1 MTAGIS
7 EHGGRRGHHS
17 STHSGRFLLQDDALA
32 SSSWEHDG
40 RRGRPLSAG
49 RFLLQAAEDD
59 CTALESAVDKRTE
72 LRNKRAQERG
82 ETTAGDGGGEAAL
95 DDAEREAREQRR
107 QRCEEDL
114 QKRVEAVAET
124 VRVVEA
130 KAAAERAA
138 EAEVKLAAQR
148 RLEEN
153 KATALAALRRA
164 ANRTLPQKEAR
175 SPVGLD
181 ASPLQGTYEYLP
193 WSEAYGE
200 LENTAEAYYEER
212 ALHPLGRGGGG
223 AKGGGAGGGQAASGG
238 AAGAGGVYV
247 RVAAMPWSMKASVI
261 G

>member
-1 MTAGIS
+1 MAC
-7 EHGGRRGHHS
+7 
-17 STHSGRFLLQDDALA
+17 
-32 SSSWEHDG
+32 
-40 RRGRPLSAG
+40 PL
-49 RFLLQAAEDD
+49 
-59 CTALESAVDKRTE
+59 KRLNQTTYKLTE

-82 ETTAGDGGGEAAL
+82 ESTAGGGGGEAAL

-114 QKRVEAVAET
+114 QKRVEAVAEAI
-124 VRVVEA
+124 RVVEA

-223 AKGGGAGGGQAASGG
+223 ANKGGGAGGGQAASGG
-238 AAGAGGVYV
+238 AAGAGGVSV

>member
-1 MTAGIS
+1 MAC
-7 EHGGRRGHHS
+7 
-17 STHSGRFLLQDDALA
+17 
-32 SSSWEHDG
+32 
-40 RRGRPLSAG
+40 PL
-49 RFLLQAAEDD
+49 
-59 CTALESAVDKRTE
+59 KRLNQTTYKLTE

-82 ETTAGDGGGEAAL
+82 ESTAGGGGGEAAL

-114 QKRVEAVAET
+114 QKRVEAVAEAI
-124 VRVVEA
+124 RVVEA

-153 KATALAALRRA
+153 KATALAALQKA
-164 ANRTLPQKEAR
+164 ANRTLPKKEAS
-175 SPVGLD
+175 SPGGRD
-181 ASPLQGTYEYLP
+181 TSSPLQGTYEYLP

-223 AKGGGAGGGQAASGG
+223 AKGGGAGGGQVASGG